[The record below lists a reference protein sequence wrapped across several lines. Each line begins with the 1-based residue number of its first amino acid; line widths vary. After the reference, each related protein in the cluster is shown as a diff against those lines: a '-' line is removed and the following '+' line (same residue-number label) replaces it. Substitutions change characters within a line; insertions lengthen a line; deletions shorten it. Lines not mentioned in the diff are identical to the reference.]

1 MIDLVIDPSKK
12 EKLVDFRDDC
22 EVLSSSSSS
31 DTEAKKI
38 IEPPLI
44 KQRKVRQEET
54 QPIDDPA
61 ELEKAL
67 PKGQNFQFIKN
78 INP

>member
-1 MIDLVIDPSKK
+1 MIP
-12 EKLVDFRDDC
+12 
-22 EVLSSSSSS
+22 
-31 DTEAKKI
+31 
-38 IEPPLI
+38 

-78 INP
+78 INPQVIESNEMLVKKASEIME